1 MLPRNKGRL
10 TDMLNS
16 RGNLALACALSG
28 LAGYADGI
36 GFIHLGGLFV
46 SFMSGNSTR
55 LGVTVADMEVGKA
68 IEALQLIGLF
78 VVGAGAGSLIGH
90 RRGRHRQWVLLLAEA
105 LLLGAGAAAFL
116 YDAPHLTVAA
126 LVLAMGLENAV
137 SQSET
142 GAAGIGLTYMTGTL
156 VKVGQG
162 LAMVLVGGPRWS
174 WLPNFLLWAAL
185 VIGAAIGA
193 LVYQRINLHAVWCA
207 AAFALLL
214 SVSTGIAAYRAKV

>member
-1 MLPRNKGRL
+1 MRDAIEGDPR
-10 TDMLNS
+10 MLNS
-16 RGNLALACALSG
+16 RGNLLLACALSG

-55 LGVTVADMEVGKA
+55 LGVTVADMDVAKA
-68 IEALQLIGLF
+68 IEALRLIGLF
-78 VVGAGAGSLIGH
+78 VLGAGAGSLIG
-90 RRGRHRQWVLLLAEA
+90 RGGGRHRQWVLLLAEA
-105 LLLGAGAAAFL
+105 LLLGAGAMAYL
-116 YDAPHLTVAA
+116 YGAPQFTGAT

-162 LAMVLVGGPRWS
+162 LAMVLVGGPRWA
-174 WLPNFLLWAAL
+174 WLPNFLLWTAL

-193 LVYQRINLHAVWCA
+193 LAYQRLNLHAVWCA

-214 SVSTGIAAYRAKV
+214 SIGTGIAAYRARV